1 MTTSAEDLI
10 GAFGAEFG
18 VAVTDENRFGSV
30 SLGWLGVCD
39 GAEGVQWNTW
49 LHRAENAAYVAV
61 NLEGLKYDGWPIAR
75 FIEREFRHTRLF
87 EVARQLAAPESI
99 QMIFHRDAWRFAS
112 RPAIEERHIGLS
124 GRALTEIDPEGWK
137 RTLQEA
143 YDCLDAERGHRHR
156 GRQMVTTKSGRV
168 ELSVSP
174 HLQFRQRISD
184 AAEAQREWT
193 SRLRGAQEVLQPLYT
208 FVKEQAIA

>member
-1 MTTSAEDLI
+1 MSAEDLI
-10 GAFGAEFG
+10 GAFGSEFG
-18 VAVTDENRFGSV
+18 VTVTDENRFGSV

-49 LHRAENAAYVAV
+49 LHRGENAAYVGV

-75 FIEREFRHTRLF
+75 FIEREFRQPRLL
-87 EVARQLAAPESI
+87 EVARRLAAPESI
-99 QMIFHRDAWRFAS
+99 QLIFHRDAWRFAS
-112 RPAIEERHIGLS
+112 RPQIEERHIGLS
-124 GRALTEIDPEGWK
+124 ERALSEIDRGGWEK
-137 RTLQEA
+137 TLQEA
-143 YDCLDAERGHRHR
+143 YECLDASRGYRQR

-184 AAEAQREWT
+184 AAETQREWA
-193 SRLRGAQEVLQPLYT
+193 SRLRRAREALQPLYG
-208 FVKEQAIA
+208 FVKEQAT

>member
-1 MTTSAEDLI
+1 MSAEDLI
-10 GAFGAEFG
+10 TAFGTELGITA
-18 VAVTDENRFGSV
+18 TDENRFGSV

-49 LHRAENAAYVAV
+49 LHRGENAAYVGV

-75 FIEREFRHTRLF
+75 FIEREFRHPRLF
-87 EVARQLAAPESI
+87 DVARQLAVPGSI

-112 RPAIEERHIGLS
+112 RPAIEEKHIGLS

-143 YDCLDAERGHRHR
+143 YECLDPNRGHRHR

-174 HLQFRQRISD
+174 HLQFRQRIAD
-184 AAEAQREWT
+184 AAEEQHDWMP
-193 SRLRGAQEVLQPLYT
+193 RLRRAQEALQPLYT
-208 FVKEQAIA
+208 FVKEQSAA

>member
-1 MTTSAEDLI
+1 MSAEDLI
-10 GAFGAEFG
+10 SAFGTECG
-18 VAVTDENRFGSV
+18 IAVTDDNRFGSV
-30 SLGWLGVCD
+30 SLGWLGICD

-49 LHRAENAAYVAV
+49 LHRGENAAYVGV

-75 FIEREFRHTRLF
+75 FIEREFRHARLF
-87 EVARQLAAPESI
+87 EVIQQLTAPESI

-124 GRALTEIDPEGWK
+124 GRALAEIDPDAWK

-143 YDCLDAERGHRHR
+143 YDCLDAEREYRHR
-156 GRQMVTTKSGRV
+156 GRQMVTTKSGKV

-184 AAEAQREWT
+184 AAEGQRDWLPRVKRARE
-193 SRLRGAQEVLQPLYT
+193 ALQPLYI
-208 FVKEQAIA
+208 FVKEQSAA

>member
-1 MTTSAEDLI
+1 MSAEDLI
-10 GAFGAEFG
+10 AAFGAELG
-18 VAVTDENRFGSV
+18 IAVTDDNRFGSV

-49 LHRAENAAYVAV
+49 LHRGQNAAYVGV
-61 NLEGLKYDGWPIAR
+61 NLEGMKYDGWPIAR
-75 FIEREFRHTRLF
+75 FIEREFRYPRLF
-87 EVARQLAAPESI
+87 EVVRQVTAPDSI

-124 GRALTEIDPEGWK
+124 ERALTEIDAEGWK

-143 YDCLDAERGHRHR
+143 YECLDPDRGHRHR

-174 HLQFRQRISD
+174 HLQFRQQISD
-184 AAEAQREWT
+184 AAEGQREWVP
-193 SRLRGAQEVLQPLYT
+193 RLRRAKEALQPLYDY
-208 FVKEQAIA
+208 VKEQSSA

>member
-1 MTTSAEDLI
+1 MSAEDLI
-10 GAFGAEFG
+10 AAFAKEFG
-18 VAVTDENRFGSV
+18 FTATDDHRFGSV

-39 GAEGVQWNTW
+39 GAAGVQWNTW
-49 LHRAENAAYVAV
+49 LHRHEKAAYVGV

-75 FIEREFRHTRLF
+75 FIEREFRHPRLF
-87 EVARQLAAPESI
+87 DVVRQLAAPESI

-124 GRALTEIDPEGWK
+124 GRTLMEIDPEGWK

-143 YDCLDAERGHRHR
+143 YDCLDPERGHRHR
-156 GRQMVTTKSGRV
+156 GRQVVTTKSGRV

-174 HLQFRQRISD
+174 HLQFRQRISA
-184 AAEAQREWT
+184 AAEGQRDWANP
-193 SRLRGAQEVLQPLYT
+193 LRQAKNALQPVHEY
-208 FVKEQAIA
+208 VKEQSSA

>member
-1 MTTSAEDLI
+1 MSAEDLI
-10 GAFGAEFG
+10 GAFSTEFG
-18 VAVTDENRFGSV
+18 VTVTDENRFGSV

-39 GAEGVQWNTW
+39 GAQGVQWNTW

-75 FIEREFRHTRLF
+75 FIEREFRHPRLF
-87 EVARQLAAPESI
+87 EVARQLAAPQSI
-99 QMIFHRDAWRFAS
+99 QMIFHRDAWQVSS

-124 GRALTEIDPEGWK
+124 GHALTEIQPEGWK

-143 YDCLDAERGHRHR
+143 YDCLDADRGHRHR
-156 GRQMVTTKSGRV
+156 GRQMVTKKSGRV

-174 HLQFRQRISD
+174 HLQFRQRIS
-184 AAEAQREWT
+184 ASAEAERDW
-193 SRLRGAQEVLQPLYT
+193 RPLLRRATDALQPLYDY
-208 FVKEQAIA
+208 VKEQSAA

>member
-1 MTTSAEDLI
+1 MSAEDLI
-10 GAFGAEFG
+10 AAFGSELRIT
-18 VAVTDENRFGSV
+18 VTDENRFGSV

-49 LHRAENAAYVAV
+49 LHRGEHAAYVGV
-61 NLEGLKYDGWPIAR
+61 NLEGMKYDGWPIAR
-75 FIEREFRHTRLF
+75 FIEREFRYPRLF
-87 EVARQLAAPESI
+87 DVVQQLVAPQSI
-99 QMIFHRDAWRFAS
+99 QMIFQRDAWRFAS

-124 GRALTEIDPEGWK
+124 GRAVTEIRADGWK

-143 YDCLDAERGHRHR
+143 YECLDPHRGHRHR
-156 GRQMVTTKSGRV
+156 GRQTVTTKSGRV

-184 AAEAQREWT
+184 VANEQPEWA
-193 SRLRGAQEVLQPLYT
+193 SRLRRAKEALQPLYDY
-208 FVKEQAIA
+208 VKEQSSA

>member
-1 MTTSAEDLI
+1 MSAEDLI
-10 GAFGAEFG
+10 SAFATEFG
-18 VAVTDENRFGSV
+18 VTVTDGHRFGSV

-49 LHRAENAAYVAV
+49 LHRNENAAYVGV

-75 FIEREFRHTRLF
+75 FIEREFRHPRLF
-87 EVARQLAAPESI
+87 DVVRTLDAPGDV

-124 GRALTEIDPEGWK
+124 GRALPEIDPEGWK

-143 YDCLDAERGHRHR
+143 YDCLDAERGYRHR
-156 GRQMVTTKSGRV
+156 GRQVVTVKSGRV

-174 HLQFRQRISD
+174 HLQFRKRISN
-184 AAEAQREWT
+184 AAEDQRAWGT
-193 SRLRGAQEVLQPLYT
+193 PLLLAKEVLQPLYDY
-208 FVKEQAIA
+208 VKQQSSA

>member
-1 MTTSAEDLI
+1 MTTSADDLI
-10 GAFGAEFG
+10 GAFCAEFG
-18 VAVTDENRFGSV
+18 VALTDENRFGSV

-124 GRALTEIDPEGWK
+124 SRALTEIDPEGWK

-143 YDCLDAERGHRHR
+143 YECLDPTRGHRHR
-156 GRQMVTTKSGRV
+156 GRSW
-168 ELSVSP
+168 S
-174 HLQFRQRISD
+174 RQRADRSS
-184 AAEAQREWT
+184 
-193 SRLRGAQEVLQPLYT
+193 SRCRRICSFPSGFPARLTGNENGLRGSERRRPPFNRST
-208 FVKEQAIA
+208 TT